1 MKKILALLLTLAM
14 LFTLAACGGS
24 GTQTTNDSS
33 TDTTDTDTA
42 DTQPDDSA
50 SEPDDSADDNADDGQ
65 AAAGDLNVGVFWYAY
80 SDAFLSTVRTALDA
94 SLSAAGITYTDYDAN
109 NNQAT
114 QLEQVQ
120 TAITNGVNVLVVNL
134 VTSGSADAAQQIIDT
149 AGDLPVVFFNRA
161 PEGDGEEGTVLGAN
175 DNVCFIGTD
184 APEAGHLQGKMI
196 GDFLLENYD
205 DIDLNDDGEISYA
218 MFMGDAANVEAIYR
232 TQYGV
237 EDANA
242 VLTAAGK
249 PELVYFNASNS
260 DKYQL
265 DPNGAWSSAAAFDFM
280 SVNLAEYSEAN
291 GNMIE
296 LIICNNDDMAAGS
309 ISALENAGYNLGD
322 GESTKIP
329 VFGVD
334 ATQTAQ
340 DLIAAD
346 KMTGTVKQD
355 AEGMANAIT
364 SVVKA
369 FGGGASLADAVSET
383 AGSADMFS
391 VADGFTNKLF
401 VAYAPFT
408 AGVHRQSLKRGSC
421 QAAAPSLKFT
431 IMGGKTH
438 GSGYP
443 PENDRYHED
452 ISGRQGPRPR
462 LA

>member
-1 MKKILALLLTLAM
+1 MKKILAMLLALAM
-14 LFTLAACGGS
+14 VFSLAACSSSNDQPQNTQSGNTEQSEAPAKTDAPDNQGGS
-24 GTQTTNDSS
+24 TS
-33 TDTTDTDTA
+33 
-42 DTQPDDSA
+42 
-50 SEPDDSADDNADDGQ
+50 
-65 AAAGDLNVGVFWYAY
+65 DLNVGVFWYAY

-94 SLSAAGITYTDYDAN
+94 QLDAAGITYQDYDAN
-109 NNQAT
+109 NNQAS

-134 VTSGSADAAQQIIDT
+134 VTSGSADAAQQIIQA
-149 AGDLPVVFFNRA
+149 AGDLPVVFFNRS
-161 PEGDGEEGTVLGAN
+161 PEGDGEEGTVLSAY

-196 GDFLLENYD
+196 GDFLVENYD
-205 DIDLNDDGEISYA
+205 SVDLNGDGTISYA

-237 EDANA
+237 EDADA

-249 PELVYFNASNS
+249 PALAYFNPNNS

-265 DPNGAWSSAAAFDFM
+265 DPNGAWSSTAAFDFM
-280 SVNLAEYSEAN
+280 STNLAEYSEAN

-296 LIICNNDDMAAGS
+296 LIIANNDDMAAGA

-322 GESTKIP
+322 GSCTKIP

-364 SVVKA
+364 KVVSA
-369 FGGGASLADAVSET
+369 IGGGSGMADAISEV
-383 AGSADMFS
+383 AGTADMYS
-391 VADGFTNKLF
+391 VADGFTTKLF

-408 AGVHRQSLKRGSC
+408 A
-421 QAAAPSLKFT
+421 
-431 IMGGKTH
+431 
-438 GSGYP
+438 
-443 PENDRYHED
+443 
-452 ISGRQGPRPR
+452 
-462 LA
+462 

>member
-1 MKKILALLLTLAM
+1 MEEMKMKKILALLLSLAM
-14 LFTLAACGGS
+14 VFSLAACS
-24 GTQTTNDSS
+24 GDTNQNSQ
-33 TDTTDTDTA
+33 A
-42 DTQPDDSA
+42 PA
-50 SEPDDSADDNADDGQ
+50 SEPAQNTQ
-65 AAAGDLNVGVFWYAY
+65 AADSQAPASEPVPASDLNVGVFWYAY

-94 SLSAAGITYTDYDAN
+94 DLAAAGITYQDYDAN
-109 NNQAT
+109 NNQAS

-134 VTSGSADAAQQIIDT
+134 VTSGSADAAQQIIQA
-149 AGDLPVVFFNRA
+149 AGGLPVVFFNRA
-161 PEGDGEEGTVLGAN
+161 PEGDGEEGTVLGAY

-196 GDFLLENYD
+196 GDFLVENYD
-205 DIDLNDDGEISYA
+205 SVDLNGDGVISYA

-237 EDANA
+237 EDANT
-242 VLTAAGK
+242 VLADNGK
-249 PELVYFNASNS
+249 PELAYFNASNS

-265 DPNGAWSSAAAFDFM
+265 DPNGAWSSSAAFDFM

-296 LIICNNDDMAAGS
+296 LIIANNDDMAAGA
-309 ISALENAGYNLGD
+309 ISALENAGYNRGD
-322 GESTKIP
+322 GSSTKIP

-364 SVVKA
+364 SVVSSI
-369 FGGGASLADAVSET
+369 GDGSGMADAVSSV
-383 AGSADMFS
+383 AGSADMYS
-391 VADGFTNKLF
+391 VAEGFTNKLF

-408 AGVHRQSLKRGSC
+408 A
-421 QAAAPSLKFT
+421 
-431 IMGGKTH
+431 
-438 GSGYP
+438 
-443 PENDRYHED
+443 
-452 ISGRQGPRPR
+452 
-462 LA
+462 

>member
-1 MKKILALLLTLAM
+1 MKKKILALLLALAM
-14 LFTLAACGGS
+14 MFALVACGGS
-24 GTQTTNDSS
+24 GNDSNANNQDS
-33 TDTTDTDTA
+33 TANQENTNNQNDAAPPSDTTDDTTDNSGA
-42 DTQPDDSA
+42 APA
-50 SEPDDSADDNADDGQ
+50 SDIK
-65 AAAGDLNVGVFWYAY
+65 VGVFWYAF

-94 SLSAAGITYTDYDAN
+94 DLAGAGIEYQDFDGN

-120 TAITNGVNVLVVNL
+120 TAITNGFNVLVVNL
-134 VTSGSADAAQQIIDT
+134 VTSGSADAAQQIIQA

-161 PEGDGEEGTVLGAN
+161 PEGDGEEGTVLNAY

-184 APEAGHLQGKMI
+184 APEAGHLQGQMI
-196 GDFLLENYD
+196 GDFLIANYND
-205 DIDLNDDGEISYA
+205 VDLNGDGQISYA

-242 VLTAAGK
+242 VLTANGK
-249 PELVYFNASNS
+249 PELVYFNANNS

-265 DPNGAWSSAAAFDFM
+265 DPNGAWSSTAAFDFM
-280 SVNLAEYSEAN
+280 STNLAEYSEAN

-309 ISALENAGYNLGD
+309 VSALNNAGYNLGD
-322 GESTKIP
+322 GASTKIP

-346 KMTGTVKQD
+346 QMTGTVKQD

-364 SVVKA
+364 SVVEEI
-369 FGGGASLADAVSET
+369 GAGSGMDSAISTA
-383 AGSADMFS
+383 AGSADMYS

-408 AGVHRQSLKRGSC
+408 A
-421 QAAAPSLKFT
+421 
-431 IMGGKTH
+431 
-438 GSGYP
+438 
-443 PENDRYHED
+443 
-452 ISGRQGPRPR
+452 
-462 LA
+462 

>member
-1 MKKILALLLTLAM
+1 MKKIIALIMALVLVFALG
-14 LFTLAACGGS
+14 ACSIGG
-24 GTQTTNDSS
+24 GNGGNGG
-33 TDTTDTDTA
+33 
-42 DTQPDDSA
+42 
-50 SEPDDSADDNADDGQ
+50 E
-65 AAAGDLNVGVFWYAY
+65 DLKVGVFWYAY

-94 SLSAAGITYTDYDAN
+94 SLESAGIEYQDYDGN
-109 NNQAT
+109 NNQGT

-120 TAITNGVNVLVVNL
+120 TAVTNGYNLLVVNL
-134 VTSGSADAAQQIIDT
+134 VTSGSADAAQQIIDA
-149 AGDLPVVFFNRA
+149 AGDVPVVFFNRA
-161 PEGDGEEGTVLGAN
+161 IEGDGEEGTVLGTH
-175 DNVCFIGTD
+175 DNIAFIGTD

-196 GDFLLENYD
+196 GDFLVENYD
-205 DIDLNDDGEISYA
+205 AIDLNGDGQISYA

-265 DPNGAWSSAAAFDFM
+265 DPNGAWSANAAFDFM
-280 SVNLAEYSEAN
+280 SVNLAEYSEDN

-309 ISALENAGYNLGD
+309 VSALNNAGYNLGD
-322 GESTKIP
+322 GSSTKIP

-340 DLIAAD
+340 DLIAED

-355 AEGMANAIT
+355 AEGMATAIT
-364 SVVKA
+364 SVVEA
-369 FGGGASLADAVSET
+369 VGDGSSMAEAVSSV
-383 AGSADMFS
+383 AGEAEMFS

-401 VAYAPFT
+401 VAYAPYV
-408 AGVHRQSLKRGSC
+408 G
-421 QAAAPSLKFT
+421 
-431 IMGGKTH
+431 
-438 GSGYP
+438 
-443 PENDRYHED
+443 
-452 ISGRQGPRPR
+452 
-462 LA
+462 